1 MPAPIVYGAY
11 VVATTA
17 GRIAL
22 PILAK
27 EFAKRGGTQFL
38 KTYGRKA
45 FEAVTGGAIGYRV
58 SESIDDTT
66 YKSVTDTPSGLVIGG
81 EKKEP
86 LPPPEPFTTPVD
98 TQGPIILSTPEVEKQ
113 DTTLITPEPKKIDT
127 TLSTPIPK
135 ESGPIV
141 YTKDDISKQTEELV
155 PEKPDV
161 SEQTKELLG
170 TAKAYKGPIE
180 ITDRLSMDLIKD
192 LTKQFHLGDYGTG
205 LEGFKKEQAGDFPR
219 MPHQYK
225 KYMNYVLE
233 DKLIKKYPNIFK
245 QENAG
250 DAVFYMFTPIYS
262 DMANKAYGREVDLG
276 DPSAKELPGIKKIFA
291 LDDEGLPLAAASYDT
306 SDKDAYKIMEV
317 GSLHK
322 GSLDMLLATIK
333 KQAIDKNKKYLILED
348 LSSKESYNAFKA
360 RGFKP
365 IPKHLKE
372 KYGGGIVNRPSWRLL
387 KKHVVKSKNLYMPL
401 EHLTE
406 KELLEDLK
414 VDKEMDKLFD
424 QHILSRSYKTS
435 KSIDPKEKR
444 MKGRYFTSIGK
455 K

>member
-1 MPAPIVYGAY
+1 M
-11 VVATTA
+11 ATRT
-17 GRIAL
+17 
-22 PILAK
+22 
-27 EFAKRGGTQFL
+27 
-38 KTYGRKA
+38 
-45 FEAVTGGAIGYRV
+45 GAIGNLPWVRGTSQPGVRMAPRGAQHKEAINAELAAEGVKIGGKQFIQKYGLATWTAIN
-58 SESIDDTT
+58 SIDTQNQEF
-66 YKSVTDTPSGLVIGG
+66 
-81 EKKEP
+81 EKNIKDIDEGKDKE
-86 LPPPEPFTTPVD
+86 EEVSTE
-98 TQGPIILSTPEVEKQ
+98 LSTQVKEEPPKLPEEE
-113 DTTLITPEPKKIDT
+113 PEGPDIGTELATEAAIQSKKLLED
-127 TLSTPIPK
+127 K
-135 ESGPIV
+135 E
-141 YTKDDISKQTEELV
+141 
-155 PEKPDV
+155 PDV

-205 LEGFKKEQAGDFPR
+205 LEGFKKEQAGDFPK

-233 DKLIKKYPNIFK
+233 DKLIKKYPNIFEQK
-245 QENAG
+245 NIE
-250 DAVFYMFTPIYS
+250 DAIFYMFTPIYS

>member
-1 MPAPIVYGAY
+1 M
-11 VVATTA
+11 ATRA
-17 GRIAL
+17 
-22 PILAK
+22 
-27 EFAKRGGTQFL
+27 
-38 KTYGRKA
+38 
-45 FEAVTGGAIGYRV
+45 GAIGNLPWVRGTSQPGVRMAPRGAQHKEAINAELAAEATKIGGKQFIQKYGLATWTAIN
-58 SESIDDTT
+58 SIDTQNQEF
-66 YKSVTDTPSGLVIGG
+66 
-81 EKKEP
+81 EKNFEKNIKDIDEGKDKE
-86 LPPPEPFTTPVD
+86 EEV
-98 TQGPIILSTPEVEKQ
+98 STEVK
-113 DTTLITPEPKKIDT
+113 
-127 TLSTPIPK
+127 
-135 ESGPIV
+135 
-141 YTKDDISKQTEELV
+141 EELPKL
-155 PEKPDV
+155 PEEEPEGPDIGTELATEAAIQSKKLLEDKEPDV

-180 ITDRLSMDLIKD
+180 ITDRLNMDLIKD
-192 LTKQFHLGDYGTG
+192 LTKQFHLGEFGTG
-205 LEGFKKEQAGDFPR
+205 LEGFKKEQARHFPR

-233 DKLIKKYPNIFK
+233 DKLIKKYPNIFEQK
-245 QENAG
+245 NIE
-250 DAVFYMFTPIYS
+250 DAIFYMFTPIYS

-424 QHILSRSYKTS
+424 HHILSRSYKTS

>member
-1 MPAPIVYGAY
+1 M
-11 VVATTA
+11 ATRA
-17 GRIAL
+17 
-22 PILAK
+22 
-27 EFAKRGGTQFL
+27 
-38 KTYGRKA
+38 
-45 FEAVTGGAIGYRV
+45 GAIGNLPWVRGTSQPGVRMAPRGAQHKEAINAELAAEGVKIGGKQFIQKYGLATWTAIN
-58 SESIDDTT
+58 SIDTQNQEF
-66 YKSVTDTPSGLVIGG
+66 
-81 EKKEP
+81 EKNIKDIDEGKDKE
-86 LPPPEPFTTPVD
+86 EEVSTE
-98 TQGPIILSTPEVEKQ
+98 LSTQVKEEPPKLPEEE
-113 DTTLITPEPKKIDT
+113 PEGPDIGTELATEAAIQSKKLLED
-127 TLSTPIPK
+127 K
-135 ESGPIV
+135 E
-141 YTKDDISKQTEELV
+141 
-155 PEKPDV
+155 PDV

-205 LEGFKKEQAGDFPR
+205 LEGFKKEQAGDFPK

-233 DKLIKKYPNIFK
+233 DKLIKKYPNIFEQK
-245 QENAG
+245 NIE
-250 DAVFYMFTPIYS
+250 DAIFYMFTPIYS

>member
-1 MPAPIVYGAY
+1 M
-11 VVATTA
+11 ATRA
-17 GRIAL
+17 
-22 PILAK
+22 
-27 EFAKRGGTQFL
+27 
-38 KTYGRKA
+38 
-45 FEAVTGGAIGYRV
+45 GAIGNLPWVRGTSQPGVRMAPRGAQHKEAINAELAAEGVKIGGKQFIQKYGLATWTAIN
-58 SESIDDTT
+58 SIDTQNQEF
-66 YKSVTDTPSGLVIGG
+66 
-81 EKKEP
+81 EKNIKDIDEGKDKE
-86 LPPPEPFTTPVD
+86 EEVSTE
-98 TQGPIILSTPEVEKQ
+98 LSTQVKEEPPKLPEEE
-113 DTTLITPEPKKIDT
+113 PEGPDIGTELATEAAIQSKKLLED
-127 TLSTPIPK
+127 K
-135 ESGPIV
+135 E
-141 YTKDDISKQTEELV
+141 
-155 PEKPDV
+155 PDV

-205 LEGFKKEQAGDFPR
+205 LEGFKKEQAGDFPK

-233 DKLIKKYPNIFK
+233 DKLIKKYPNIFEQK
-245 QENAG
+245 NIE
-250 DAVFYMFTPIYS
+250 DAIFYMFTPIYS
-262 DMANKAYGREVDLG
+262 DMADKAYGREIDLG